1 MTSGHHGLHV
11 ARVVAA
17 LRGSR
22 AVPKQLLFERFDR
35 THSAELQYQD
45 GPSHTRHGVPGRLSE
60 SLLLSHSANTL
71 ASLHARSEVFG
82 SAALF

>member
-11 ARVVAA
+11 ARVGAV

-22 AVPKQLLFERFDR
+22 AVPKQLRFVRFDR
-35 THSAELQYQD
+35 TDSAELQYQD

-60 SLLLSHSANTL
+60 SLLLSRSANVL
-71 ASLHARSEVFG
+71 ASLRA
-82 SAALF
+82 